1 MARARVI
8 VALVL
13 LVLGSACGG
22 VPSAQP
28 AASSQVNNVSGVL
41 DRGPSPTCPA
51 DEPCDP
57 PLRATVLIFSG
68 AGGGGARATLAD
80 DGSFAIRLDP
90 GDYFI
95 TTAPPA
101 FQGKVE
107 PASVHVPD
115 TGTVYLRLRIV
126 RSS

>member
-1 MARARVI
+1 MG
-8 VALVL
+8 ALVL
-13 LVLGSACGG
+13 VILGLACGAA
-22 VPSAQP
+22 PSTQP
-28 AASSQVNNVSGVL
+28 AASSQVANVTGVL

-68 AGGGGARATLAD
+68 AGGAGARAALAD
-80 DGSFAIRLDP
+80 DGSFAVRLDP

-95 TTAPPA
+95 TAAPPA

-107 PASVHVPD
+107 PASVHVPN
-115 TGTVYLRLRIV
+115 TGVVYLRLRIV

>member
-1 MARARVI
+1 MAGARVTA
-8 VALVL
+8 ALVL
-13 LVLGSACGG
+13 LALGVACGAA
-22 VPSAQP
+22 PSAQP
-28 AASSQVNNVSGVL
+28 AATQANANVSGVL

-57 PLRATVLIFSG
+57 PMRATVLIFSG
-68 AGGGGARATLAD
+68 AGGGGARVTLAD
-80 DGSFAIRLDP
+80 DGSFAVRLDP

-115 TGTVYLRLRIV
+115 TGTVYIRLRIV